1 MHTTRYRIV
10 RKQPNIQMELSD
22 INIKNKLI
30 ATCASTALALSI
42 FMPSAA
48 QAIEV
53 EEIDAAKEQAEQIK
67 SNIDALQ
74 TELNAASKEYEAA
87 VSAYNTANQAMK
99 EAQARMDEAEAKIA
113 DLQEELGDTANNM
126 YKRSSVTS
134 YIDVLLGANTFTDF
148 VNGWDMFS
156 RVTNKEAELVQQ
168 TKDLRAEADSARAEY
183 EFQKQ
188 QAEEEMSIAQEKQL
202 SIAQKKSSLAEE
214 AAQITQEISDM
225 EDQYE
230 LEAEAARR
238 AALAA
243 QAASAAYAESLKAGG
258 NMDVGNGYFANP
270 CPDSWES
277 SGWGYRSFDNKFH
290 LGTDMAANMGAPVY
304 AAEAG
309 TVIGVSTNGSYNGGA
324 GNYVTISHGNGLVTK
339 YFHLSTAFVAVG
351 DIVER
356 GQNIAAVGS
365 TGKST
370 GPHLHF
376 QVEVNGTP
384 VCPYDFL

>member
-1 MHTTRYRIV
+1 MRTYFF
-10 RKQPNIQMELSD
+10 D
-22 INIKNKLI
+22 ITKTILCSIFSLTLI
-30 ATCASTALALSI
+30 AGLS
-42 FMPSAA
+42 FPLSA
-48 QAIEV
+48 QAV
-53 EEIDAAKEQAEQIK
+53 ELDEIDAAKEQAEQIK

-74 TELNAASKEYEAA
+74 TELNAASKEYEEA

-113 DLQEELGDTANNM
+113 ALQDELGDTANSM

-168 TKDLRAEADSARAEY
+168 TKDLREEADAARTEY
-183 EFQKQ
+183 EAQKA
-188 QAEEEMSIAQEKQL
+188 QAEHEMQIAQEKQL
-202 SIAQKKSSLAEE
+202 TIAQKKSTLAEE

-230 LEAEAARR
+230 LEAEAARK
-238 AALAA
+238 AAMAA
-243 QAASAAYAESLKAGG
+243 QAASAAFAQSLKAGA
-258 NMDVGNGYFANP
+258 NVDVGSGFFANP

-277 SGWGYRSFDNKFH
+277 SGWGYRAFDNKFH

-309 TVIGVSTNGSYNGGA
+309 TVIGVCTNGSYNGGA
-324 GNYVTISHGNGLVTK
+324 GNYVTIAHGNGLVTK
-339 YFHLSTAFVAVG
+339 YFHLSTSFVAVG

-376 QVEVNGTP
+376 QVEINGTP